1 MLIDNLYNSW
11 DDNQINDYWLQN
23 KIIDCCVIDKI
34 YDIKNNIK
42 SNNKLTSNLYSNLN
56 NKLNSNLNNKL
67 NSNLNNKLTSN
78 LNSKTYNIKK
88 LNNNNYTNK
97 SIYHYGNNTKD
108 KNIKR

>member
-42 SNNKLTSNLYSNLN
+42 SNNKLTSNL
-56 NKLNSNLNNKL
+56 
-67 NSNLNNKLTSN
+67 
-78 LNSKTYNIKK
+78 NSKTYNIKK